1 MSRRW
6 QAAGGGRV
14 VEVEPGRLT
23 GWLMRFAERHAG
35 AQVLEV
41 GADTIVVT
49 GGDGAR
55 ASLAVPFP
63 PLAVSDSSLGAALGA
78 SRAEP
83 VEALLDHLS
92 ELGDLAA
99 IVVRERA
106 FSIGICRAGQV
117 LTSSTDTRYVQSRT
131 AAGGWSQQRYARR
144 RGNQRRDSYRA
155 AADAAHRVL
164 AAHPAPFAGLIAAGD
179 RAAIDAVLADQRLA
193 AVAALPRRVFPDVGE
208 PRRAVLDG
216 IAARALTVEIT
227 IRDVGATSGT

>member
-1 MSRRW
+1 MSRMW

-41 GADTIVVT
+41 GADRIVVT

-63 PLAVSDSSLGAALGA
+63 PLAVSDSSLGA

-164 AAHPAPFAGLIAAGD
+164 AAHSAPFAGLIAAGD

-227 IRDVGATSGT
+227 IRDAGATSGT